1 MFGFVRNKLSTSDIV
16 MRMTSSLIWS
26 FSGTALAKLL
36 TLLAGIICAR
46 ILQKEAYGEFS
57 MVRSTI
63 NMFIVFGTAGLGVT
77 ATKYISTY
85 RKNHKKKIPLIY
97 SVTKAFGMATA
108 IITAVIMLATASLI
122 ATSILR
128 QPYLTFSLRI
138 GSVLLFFSILNAVQ
152 NGALMGF
159 EDFRAI
165 AVNTLKGSICEA
177 LFMTAGA
184 YFYGVNGTILGFGIG
199 FIAIFVTN
207 RLSIRRQFKDLALTK
222 VPFSQLRI
230 QDFKII
236 YTYSLP
242 AALSALLI
250 TPSFWIIRSLL
261 VNADGF
267 QELATFEAADQW
279 KIIILFVPSAISQIV
294 LPILSSLL
302 KDKNTFTNTFTTTL
316 KYNLLIVGAV
326 SFIFSLCTICFSHQI
341 MLLYGSAYTNITP
354 LNILAFSTIFSAL
367 ANVLEMAIYSV
378 GCMWQCF
385 YINCLWATSMI
396 TFAYIFISK
405 GYGADGLSLA
415 ILISYI
421 ISFVIF
427 SLYTIFILRKNNK

>member
-1 MFGFVRNKLSTSDIV
+1 

-26 FSGTALAKLL
+26 FSGTALAKFL

-63 NMFIVFGTAGLGVT
+63 NMFIVFGTAGLDVT

-85 RKNHKKKIPLIY
+85 RKNHKEKIPLVY
-97 SVTKAFGMATA
+97 CVTKAFGVATA
-108 IITAVIMLATASLI
+108 IITAVIMLASASLV

-128 QPYLTFSLRI
+128 HPHLTFPLRI

-184 YFYGVNGTILGFGIG
+184 YFYGVNGAILGFGIG
-199 FIAIFVTN
+199 FIAIFATN
-207 RLSIRRQFKDLALTK
+207 RLSIRRHFKNLALTEI
-222 VPFSQLRI
+222 PFSQLRI
-230 QDFKII
+230 RDFKII

-326 SFIFSLCTICFSHQI
+326 SFIFALCTICFSHQI
-341 MLLYGSAYTNITP
+341 MLLYGSTYTNTTP
-354 LNILAFSTIFSAL
+354 LNILAVSTIFSAL

-378 GCMWQCF
+378 DGMWQCF
-385 YINCLWATSMI
+385 FINCLWATSMI
-396 TFAYIFISK
+396 TFTYIFISK

-415 ILISYI
+415 ILIAYI

-427 SLYTIFILRKNNK
+427 SLYTVFILRKNNK